1 MHATDELIKSRK
13 IGGLI
18 MQEFNRQVTLQVPK
32 ASFLLLVFLFFCLFV
47 FLLFFVFVFFFQN
60 KERGSH
66 FDKIV
71 IVWHTHDLAG
81 TKHRTQVT
89 GHRSQ
94 GIVLLVLKVSQTL
107 VKAKV
112 RPINFC
118 LGLFKPQVSFYKCLG
133 YFLYWE
139 NNDLWPVFCTCN
151 SWSSKL

>member
-71 IVWHTHDLAG
+71 IV
-81 TKHRTQVT
+81 
-89 GHRSQ
+89 
-94 GIVLLVLKVSQTL
+94 
-107 VKAKV
+107 
-112 RPINFC
+112 
-118 LGLFKPQVSFYKCLG
+118 
-133 YFLYWE
+133 
-139 NNDLWPVFCTCN
+139 
-151 SWSSKL
+151 